1 MMDGFKDWCACE
13 APGIETLTLQ
23 DLQDQTYPNRCWS
36 TIIFNYHKQISDSR
50 CFQRSK
56 LDCITK
62 KTMRKQN
69 STCWECTIYQEWW
82 SSKSKV
88 LIKQLHNWPTRQHPT
103 KKSIRVDIRR
113 IIQLIQKFSPPRGI
127 SLARLCS
134 WPRRALVLPPA
145 HGTTQGAG
153 PGARDVVG
161 FSMGFTRPGKR
172 SQKTMEHPPIVHGKI
187 HYFYGHFQ

>member
-1 MMDGFKDWCACE
+1 MFSAKQ
-13 APGIETLTLQ
+13 IRL
-23 DLQDQTYPNRCWS
+23 
-36 TIIFNYHKQISDSR
+36 YHKENDA
-50 CFQRSK
+50 K
-56 LDCITK
+56 TK
-62 KTMRKQN
+62 FNVLGMHYIPRVMIIQKQ
-69 STCWECTIYQEWW
+69 SFDKE
-82 SSKSKV
+82 
-88 LIKQLHNWPTRQHPT
+88 LHNWPTRQHPT